1 MINLNF
7 DSGGSRELGALHGKL
22 KRDIYVILSKDGS
35 TVLQDPGLNR
45 PWSSPN
51 KKLAEHHAKQRG
63 LGEVAVDLETAIR
76 AVARHPKNLPPGAPP
91 PLF

>member
-35 TVLQDPGLNR
+35 TVLKDPGMSR

-51 KKLAEHHAKQRG
+51 KKLAEHHAKEMG
-63 LGEVAVDLETAIR
+63 GIAVDLETAMR
-76 AVARHPKNLPPGAPP
+76 AVMRHQKNLPPGAPP
-91 PLF
+91 PLL